1 MLEVESYR
9 RLAERVIGRRILRV
23 DAPDP
28 WYLKDGLTA
37 DAVGRALVGRRLI
50 GARRTGKQLFLET
63 KGGPTVGIHFGM
75 TGRLFVDADPGEVD
89 GLIYGP
95 SRTLPAWVRF
105 GLALDDDRELEVIDA
120 RRLGAVTLDP
130 DEDRLGPDAG
140 VATRAQLAAILGR
153 SRAPLKALLMDQA
166 RLAGLGNLLTDE
178 ALWRAGIHPARPAH
192 DLSPAEVGRLHRAIR
207 DTLRICG
214 RRGGSHTGDLVPE
227 RRPGGIDPRTGVPL
241 QRLTVGGRTTWYSPA
256 RQVLHPEQ
264 PDSEA
269 TAVAGTA

>member
-9 RLAERVIGRRILRV
+9 RLAERVVRRRILRV
-23 DAPDP
+23 DAPDA
-28 WYLKDGLTA
+28 WFLKDGLTA
-37 DAVGRALVGRRLI
+37 EIARSALTGRRI
-50 GARRTGKQLFLET
+50 TGARRTGKQLFLDTE
-63 KGGPTVGIHFGM
+63 GPTIGIHFGM

-140 VATRAQLAAILGR
+140 VLTRAQLAAILGR
-153 SRAPLKALLMDQA
+153 SRAPLKAVLMDQE
-166 RLAGLGNLLTDE
+166 RVAGLGNLLTDE

-192 DLSPAEVGRLHRAIR
+192 DLSAAEVGRLHRAIR
-207 DTLRICG
+207 DTIRICG

-241 QRLTVGGRTTWYSPA
+241 ERLTVGGRTTWYSPA
-256 RQVLHPEQ
+256 RQVLHP
-264 PDSEA
+264 DA
-269 TAVAGTA
+269 DAVTTAAAAARN

>member
-9 RLAERVIGRRILRV
+9 RLAERVVGRRILRV

-37 DAVGRALVGRRLI
+37 GAVARALTGRRI
-50 GARRTGKQLFLET
+50 AAARRTGKQLFLDTE
-63 KGGPTVGIHFGM
+63 GGPTVGFHFGM

-95 SRTLPAWVRF
+95 SRSLPAWVRF

-130 DEDRLGPDAG
+130 DEDRLGPDAA
-140 VATRAQLAAILGR
+140 VVTRAQLAAILGR
-153 SRAPLKALLMDQA
+153 SRAPLKAVLMDQE
-166 RLAGLGNLLTDE
+166 RVAGLGNLLTDE
-178 ALWRAGIHPARPAH
+178 ALWRAGIHPAQPAH
-192 DLSPAEVGRLHRAIR
+192 ELSVAEVGRLHRAIR
-207 DTLRICG
+207 DTIRICE

-241 QRLTVGGRTTWYSPA
+241 ERLTVGGRTTWFSPA
-256 RQVLHPEQ
+256 RQML
-264 PDSEA
+264 SA
-269 TAVAGTA
+269 AGRHSGPGGPA